1 MELFLN
7 LLWVLIAACAVG
19 FWRTRCLRERPRSRR
34 ESVRESTAMG
44 CALVLLFFAVSL
56 TDDLHAEAMLLDDC
70 SASCRHYISGCHSQE
85 PGRTVRVS
93 FSAIVPKIA
102 VLQLLRIDLREVSV
116 GFYSSSVFIHDLSE
130 GRAPPFAIL

>member
-7 LLWVLIAACAVG
+7 LFWVSIAAGAVV
-19 FWRTRCLRERPRSRR
+19 FWRTHPLRERPQSRR
-34 ESVRESTAMG
+34 ELLCESTAMG

-56 TDDLHAEAMLLDDC
+56 TDDLHAEAMLLDEC
-70 SASCRHYISGCHSQE
+70 SASSRHYISGCHSQE

-93 FSAIVPKIA
+93 FPAILPKIA
-102 VLQLLRIDLREVSV
+102 VLQFLRIDLREVSV
-116 GFYSSSVFIHDLSE
+116 GSYFSSVFIHDLSE